1 MAYLMIFKVDQKS
14 VVYTLKPAL
23 EAWGAGFYS
32 MTSSAFTA
40 FSNHLSGMRMV
51 VVLCATALASEGL
64 DMRAKLDKAQE
75 LGCRCSAGS
84 STPSST
90 IDGVIW
96 ALSVVS
102 RLYGVSPVS
111 GPD

>member
-1 MAYLMIFKVDQKS
+1 
-14 VVYTLKPAL
+14 VYTLKPAL
-23 EAWGAGFYS
+23 IRLGAGFYS
-32 MTSSAFTA
+32 IASSTFIA
-40 FSNHLSGMRMV
+40 FSNHLSGRRMV

-64 DMRAKLDKAQE
+64 NTRAKLDKAQE

>member
-1 MAYLMIFKVDQKS
+1 MLLVGAQ
-14 VVYTLKPAL
+14 PANQSPL
-23 EAWGAGFYS
+23 PGLWERGYFLSTTQCGHI
-32 MTSSAFTA
+32 A
-40 FSNHLSGMRMV
+40 FSNHMSGMRIV

-75 LGCRCSAGS
+75 LGCRCSARS
-84 STPSST
+84 PTPSST

-102 RLYGVSPVS
+102 RLYGLSPVS